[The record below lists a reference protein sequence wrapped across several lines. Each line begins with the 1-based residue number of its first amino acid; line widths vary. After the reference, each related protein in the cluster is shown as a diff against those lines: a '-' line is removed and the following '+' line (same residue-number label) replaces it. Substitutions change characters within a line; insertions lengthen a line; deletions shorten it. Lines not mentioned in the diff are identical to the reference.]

1 MTHKNPELRAT
12 GAVPDTKKTP
22 PVVKAKPGSLAQAP
36 KKPPRL
42 ELEDGNKWIVVSSRA
57 LPLRV
62 ATHEA

>member
-22 PVVKAKPGSLAQAP
+22 PAVKAKPGSLAQTP

-42 ELEDGNKWIVVSSRA
+42 ELEDGNKWMVVSVHAPASR
-57 LPLRV
+57 L
-62 ATHEA
+62 ATQEA